1 MGEKTLVEALAKAQS
16 EMDSPVKDKKNPQF
30 SSLYAS
36 LGSIITAVKPALNN
50 NGIAY
55 VQRSL
60 PVEGG
65 ISVET
70 VFYGMGETIETGPVT
85 IPAAK
90 VTPQGFGSAM
100 TYAKRYSLAMAC
112 GVDADED
119 DDGNAAEQEVPKN
132 AKAPAAK
139 AKKTAKTDVV
149 PTSEDFF
156 KQNTDALIDELASVE
171 TTEEAKAVMGQHFP
185 SLKKEYEGHP
195 DWNAFANK
203 IKGRLAQLATKP
215 TTEEEDLPF

>member
-55 VQRSL
+55 VQRSV

-139 AKKTAKTDVV
+139 SKKTAKTDVV

-156 KQNTDALIDELASVE
+156 KQNTDVLIDELASVE

-195 DWNAFANK
+195 DWNEFANK

>member
-30 SSLYAS
+30 DSLYAS

-55 VQRSL
+55 VQHSV

-156 KQNTDALIDELASVE
+156 KKNTDVLIDELASVE

>member
-1 MGEKTLVEALAKAQS
+1 MGEKTLVQALAKAQS

-119 DDGNAAEQEVPKN
+119 DDGNAAEQEAPKN
-132 AKAPAAK
+132 AKAPAPK

-156 KQNTDALIDELASVE
+156 KQNTDVLIDELASVE

>member
-156 KQNTDALIDELASVE
+156 KQNTDVLIDELASVE

>member
-1 MGEKTLVEALAKAQS
+1 MGEKTLVQALAKAQS

-119 DDGNAAEQEVPKN
+119 DDGNAAEQEAPKN
-132 AKAPAAK
+132 AKAPAPK

-156 KQNTDALIDELASVE
+156 KKNTDVLIDELASVE

-195 DWNAFANK
+195 DWNTFANK

>member
-55 VQRSL
+55 VQRSV

-119 DDGNAAEQEVPKN
+119 DDGNAAEQEAPKN

-139 AKKTAKTDVV
+139 AKKPAKTDVV
-149 PTSEDFF
+149 PTSEDYF
-156 KQNTDALIDELASVE
+156 KQNTDVLIDELASVE

-203 IKGRLAQLATKP
+203 IKGRLAQLATKS
-215 TTEEEDLPF
+215 TTEEKDLPF